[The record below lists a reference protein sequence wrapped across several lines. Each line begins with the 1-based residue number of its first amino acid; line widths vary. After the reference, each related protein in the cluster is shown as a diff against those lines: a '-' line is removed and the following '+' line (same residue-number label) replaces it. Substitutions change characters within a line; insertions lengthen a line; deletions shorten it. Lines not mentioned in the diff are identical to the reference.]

1 MVPEEV
7 RKRVEELRR
16 EIEYHNYRYYVL
28 NDPVISDAEYDALMR
43 ELEELERQYP
53 ELITPNSPTQRVGA
67 PPLEEFGTVEHRI
80 PMLSLSNAFSEDEV
94 REFDRRVKRF
104 LGLGLSHEIAYTAEP
119 KIDGVAIEVIYEN
132 GLLTVGAT
140 RGDGYRGEDVTQN
153 IRTIKM
159 IPLYLIDK
167 EEPVPEYLSVRGEV
181 YMDKE
186 DFRRLNRERE
196 EEGEPPFANPRNAA
210 AGSLRQLDPSVTA
223 KRPLKVFFY
232 GIGEV
237 IGREFKSQWEV
248 LTTLPKWG
256 LRVNPYVKLCKD
268 IEECI
273 AYYRD
278 ILSKRDQ
285 IPYEMDGVV
294 LKVNDFELQRRLG
307 EIARSP
313 RWAIAFKFPAEE
325 ATTRVLDIIVQVGR
339 TGVLTPVAILEPVQ
353 VGGVVVSRAT
363 LHNLDEIR
371 RKDVRI
377 GDWVLV
383 HRAGEVIPEIIK
395 PIKEKRTG
403 QEREF
408 QMPETCPVCGSRV
421 IRLPGEV
428 AHRCIGLSCPAQ
440 LKARIRHFVSRRAM
454 DIEGFGEKLID
465 QLVDKS
471 LVKDPADLF
480 YLKKIDLLKL
490 EGVADKLA
498 QKLLQSIEK
507 SKKTT
512 LARFLYALGIRHVG
526 EQMAQILAKHFKKLQ
541 NFFNL
546 RKDDLLKIPGIGPE
560 VAESILTFFQSEENR
575 KVIEKMLNAGVT
587 IQEEEELPKDKPL
600 RGKVFVFTGALESM
614 TREEAKRRVEE
625 LGGMVASGV
634 SRRVDY
640 VVVGKEPGSKYDK
653 ARSLGVKIIDEEEFK
668 KLIGLDHESNRS

>member
-7 RKRVEELRR
+7 RRRVEELRR

-28 NDPVISDAEYDALMR
+28 NDPIISDAEYDALMR
-43 ELEELERQYP
+43 ELEELERRYP

-67 PPLEEFGTVEHRI
+67 PPLEEFGTVEHRV
-80 PMLSLSNAFSEDEV
+80 PMLSLSNAFDEEEV
-94 REFDRRVKRF
+94 REFDRRIKRF
-104 LGLGLSHEIAYTAEP
+104 LGIFHDIEYTAEP
-119 KIDGVAIEVIYEN
+119 KIDGVAVEVVYEK
-132 GLLTVGAT
+132 GVLTVGAT

-159 IPLYLIDK
+159 IPLYLVDK

-186 DFRRLNRERE
+186 DFRKLNRERE

-237 IGREFKSQWEV
+237 KGREFKSQWEV
-248 LTTLPKWG
+248 LQTLPKWG
-256 LRVNPYVKLCKD
+256 LRVNPLVALCRD

-273 AYYRD
+273 DYYKRLLAERD
-278 ILSKRDQ
+278 AIS
-285 IPYEMDGVV
+285 YEMDGVV
-294 LKVNDFELQRRLG
+294 IKVNSLDLQRRLG

-313 RWAIAFKFPAEE
+313 RWAVAYKFPAEE
-325 ATTRVLDIIVQVGR
+325 ATTRVLEIVVQVGR

-353 VGGVVVSRAT
+353 VGGAVVSRAT
-363 LHNLDEIR
+363 LHNMDEVK

-377 GDWVLV
+377 GDWVMV
-383 HRAGEVIPEIIK
+383 RRAGEVIPEVVKSIR
-395 PIKEKRTG
+395 ERRTG

-408 QMPETCPVCGSRV
+408 QMPETCPACGSKV
-421 IRLPGEV
+421 VRLPGEV
-428 AHRCIGLSCPAQ
+428 AYRCIGLSCPAQ
-440 LKARIRHFVSRRAM
+440 LKARLRHFVQRRAM

-465 QLVDKS
+465 QLVDKG
-471 LVKDPADLF
+471 LVKDVADLF
-480 YLKKIDLLKL
+480 YLRKLDLLKL

-498 QKLLQSIEK
+498 QKLLNSIEK
-507 SKKTT
+507 SKRVP
-512 LARFLYALGIRHVG
+512 LARFLFALGIRHVG
-526 EQMAQILAKHFKKLQ
+526 EHLAQVLAKAFKKLEA
-541 NFFNL
+541 FYSL
-546 RKDDLLKIPGIGPE
+546 RKDDLLRISGIGPE
-560 VAESILTFFQSEENR
+560 VAESVVSFFQDEANR
-575 KVIEKMLNAGVT
+575 RVIQKMLDAGVKVEG
-587 IQEEEELPKDKPL
+587 EEEVSRVEKPL

-614 TREEAKRRVEE
+614 TREEAKRIVEE
-625 LGGMVASGV
+625 LGGIAAPSV

-640 VVVGKEPGSKYDK
+640 VVVGKDPGSKYEK
-653 ARSLGVKIIDEEEFK
+653 AKALGLKIIDEEEFK
-668 KLIGLDHESNRS
+668 KLIGM